1 MEWSRTARRADEP
14 SRRGVGVVKIGFA
27 GGEGGESGVGYDE
40 VGVRV
45 SEDWD
50 GKDWDK
56 GPEDR
61 SFDSGVEP
69 AAGGESPRETT
80 RALIVLS

>member
-1 MEWSRTARRADEP
+1 V
-14 SRRGVGVVKIGFA
+14 GVGVVGFGFVFVGGA
-27 GGEGGESGVGYDE
+27 GGKSGVGYDE
-40 VGVRV
+40 VRVRV

-61 SFDSGVEP
+61 SFNSGVKLV
-69 AAGGESPRETT
+69 AGEGSPRETT
-80 RALIVLS
+80 WALIVLS